1 MPFWWE
7 MANNGW
13 LEGERER
20 DPDSLTWKKT
30 RLQQGLSPGEG
41 IKYNCTA
48 LLLWVFQKALEVA
61 PMLIKLLMTHW

>member
-1 MPFWWE
+1 MG
-7 MANNGW
+7 GW
-13 LEGERER
+13 RERER